1 MQERWVQFLGQGDLL
16 EKEME
21 IHFSILAWA
30 ISWTEELVG
39 ATVHGFA
46 KE

>member
-21 IHFSILAWA
+21 IHFSILAWE
-30 ISWTEELVG
+30 ISWTEE
-39 ATVHGFA
+39 TVHWVA
-46 KE
+46 KESNIT